1 MVTVSIFTLCD
12 VIRRVQDCYQIPY
25 NSSTHTSPAA
35 DEDIADVRNYL
46 QEQTLQSYTPDRKE
60 NKWATPSHDL
70 LSAGAAYANTA
81 GAFNNFRHDTRNA
94 VNHGTPHG
102 NSIDTLDNAGGN
114 AGGTMEDSA
123 DIDLG
128 ADPGLHVDDLAMDE
142 EEFPAGTDISDFV
155 AMARE
160 AIDELFQYD

>member
-46 QEQTLQSYTPDRKE
+46 QEQTLQLYTPDRKE
-60 NKWATPSHDL
+60 NKWATPSCHRDL

-81 GAFNNFRHDTRNA
+81 GAFNNCRCNTHHA
-94 VNHGTPHG
+94 VNYGTPHG
-102 NSIDTLDNAGGN
+102 NSIDILDNV
-114 AGGTMEDSA
+114 GGTMEDST

-128 ADPGLHVDDLAMDE
+128 ADPGLDVNDLAMDE
-142 EEFPAGTDISDFV
+142 EEFLAGTDISDFV